1 MEVLIPLSLFALA
14 ALLAPFFGYDSRE
27 EGSPTWPGAPTT
39 GKEAR
44 RLLRF

>member
-14 ALLAPFFGYDSRE
+14 AVLAPFLGYDSPP
-27 EGSPTWPGAPTT
+27 GAGPTWPDAPTT